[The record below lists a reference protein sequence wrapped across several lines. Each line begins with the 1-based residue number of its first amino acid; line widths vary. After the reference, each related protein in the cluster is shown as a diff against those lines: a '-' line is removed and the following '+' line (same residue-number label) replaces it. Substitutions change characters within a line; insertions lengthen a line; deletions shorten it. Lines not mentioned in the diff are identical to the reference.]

1 MVKNFPNSFKKAYFY
16 ENYADFNPKV
26 KQNTSL
32 IEEKNNEISSF
43 HTTEIDSGCTVLRAK
58 NDKDEAQCFEHEVA
72 QNVLQ
77 FHFCLK
83 GQMNFKY
90 NEGSYTFPL
99 NEDHSMLLYNPAKEL
114 PIDVELSPNTW
125 LISVLISI
133 TKFHALFSSDANHIP
148 FLSPENSA
156 KKYYDNQPFASSI
169 AVVLS
174 QILQSKIH
182 DSIKALYIKGK
193 VYELLSLYFNKSED
207 PSIEQCPFL
216 VDEENVRKIRRAKE
230 IILERMTNP
239 PSLENLAVEIGLSLK
254 KLKDGFKEL
263 YGDTVYAYLL
273 DHKMEEACRMLTTQK
288 YNVNEVGLKLGYS
301 TASHFIAAFKK
312 KYGTTPKKY
321 LGSLS
326 S

>member
-1 MVKNFPNSFKKAYFY
+1 MEV
-16 ENYADFNPKV
+16 
-26 KQNTSL
+26 
-32 IEEKNNEISSF
+32 KNNEKSSF
-43 HTTEIDSGCTVLRAK
+43 DTTEIDLGCNVLRGK
-58 NDKDEAQCFEHEVA
+58 NDTDQVQIFSQRVA

-90 NEGSYTFPL
+90 NEGNYIFPL
-99 NEDHSMLLYNPAKEL
+99 NEDHSMLLYNPTKEL
-114 PIDVELSPNTW
+114 PIDVELSANTW
-125 LISVLISI
+125 LISILISI
-133 TKFHALFSSDANHIP
+133 KKFHALFSSDADHIP

-156 KKYYDNQPFASSI
+156 KKYYDNLPFTSSI

-193 VYELLSLYFNKSED
+193 VYELLSLYFNKNED

-216 VDEENVRKIRRAKE
+216 VDEENIRKIRQAKE
-230 IILERMTNP
+230 IILQRMTNP
-239 PSLENLAVEIGLSLK
+239 PSLDSLSSEIGLPLK
-254 KLKDGFKEL
+254 KLKEGFKEL
-263 YGDTVYAYLL
+263 YGDTVYAYLM
-273 DHKMEEACRMLTTQK
+273 DHKMEEACKILNTKK

-321 LGSLS
+321 LGSVS

>member
-1 MVKNFPNSFKKAYFY
+1 MK
-16 ENYADFNPKV
+16 
-26 KQNTSL
+26 
-32 IEEKNNEISSF
+32 EKNNDKSSSEL
-43 HTTEIDSGCTVLRAK
+43 TEIDSGCYVLRAK
-58 NDKDEAQCFEHEVA
+58 NDTDASLDISQTVA
-72 QNVLQ
+72 QDFLQ

-90 NEGSYTFPL
+90 NQGSYTFPL

-125 LISVLISI
+125 LVSVLISI
-133 TKFHALFSSDANHIP
+133 TKFHALFSSDADHIP
-148 FLSPENSA
+148 FLSSENTA
-156 KKYYDNQPFASSI
+156 KKYYDNLPFTSSI

-174 QILQSKIH
+174 QVLQSKIH

-207 PSIEQCPFL
+207 PSVEQCPFL
-216 VDEENVRKIRRAKE
+216 VDEENVRKIRKAKE
-230 IILERMTNP
+230 IVLERMTDP

-254 KLKDGFKEL
+254 KLKEGFKEL
-263 YGDTVYAYLL
+263 YGDTIYAYLL
-273 DHKMEEACRMLTTQK
+273 DYTMEEARRMLNSQK

-321 LGSLS
+321 LGSVS